1 MEVKLVN
8 VWHSYDGSTY
18 ALKDINLAFN
28 SPGVYALVGPNGSG
42 KTTLLKVLSLI
53 IRPSRGEVIV
63 NGAKFW
69 DLDEKEKSSLR
80 GSVVY
85 VHDRPILVRGSVRY
99 NLELGLRLRRAN
111 VDGAILEHYV
121 ERYGLK
127 DIEGKPAGR
136 LSSGQAKLVSMVR
149 GLLLRPKLLALD
161 EPFTFLDS
169 ARASLLVEDLME
181 VAKSGGMVVIATHY
195 MHKELR
201 GCSRRV
207 IELIDGEVA
216 SHRGGLE
223 ESAC

>member
-18 ALKDINLAFN
+18 ALKDVNLAFEG
-28 SPGVYALVGPNGSG
+28 PGVYVLIGPNGSG

-53 IRPSRGEVIV
+53 IRPSRGEVV
-63 NGAKFW
+63 LNGAKFW
-69 DLDEKEKSSLR
+69 SLDERGRSSLR
-80 GSVVY
+80 SSVVY
-85 VHDRPILVRGSVRY
+85 VHDKPILVRGSVKY
-99 NLELGLRLRRAN
+99 NLELGLRLRGVN

-127 DIEGKPAGR
+127 DVEDKPATR

-149 GLLLRPKLLALD
+149 GLLLRPRLLALD

-169 ARASLLVEDLME
+169 AKASLLVEDLIE
-181 VAKSGGMVVIATHY
+181 VARGDGVVVIATHY

-201 GCSRRV
+201 GCSRQV
-207 IELIDGEVA
+207 IELVDGEVA
-216 SHRGGLE
+216 SRRE
-223 ESAC
+223 A